1 MKSKTIKI
9 KATLT
14 VLVLLGLFMGCQ
26 KDPYDGVKSNEKSI
40 ENFTMGEGFTQIG
53 AAVVDRTAGKVKV
66 KVLVEEHTDFS
77 NVRPIIQQ
85 SYRASVSPNSGEQ
98 VNFLTNDYKFNYQVT
113 AETGETRE
121 WEIEVETFE
130 ETITGTYDITDL
142 VVYGGTGPE
151 YGGGAVL
158 SLTSKPWIWSATNG
172 PQVELDNKLTF
183 TLTGVTPTGRTTGDF
198 INDAGA
204 DGHYADFTYILDP
217 RTDVN
222 HFYRKLPKG
231 EGTWERD
238 YTTDVLTLIFADGTR
253 VNCSFLGATTEN
265 LGNNLTK
272 TIQHNAFAFA
282 LNGTDDWD
290 AIYSDYDKFV
300 KKPRRYW
307 IEVKKQN

>member
-1 MKSKTIKI
+1 MLTMKSKTIKI

-98 VNFLTNDYKFNYQVT
+98 VNFLTNDYKFKYQVT

-121 WEIEVETFE
+121 WEVEVEPFE

-151 YGGGAVL
+151 YVVRDVL
-158 SLTSKPWIWSATNG
+158 SLTSRPWIWLATNC
-172 PQVELDNKLTF
+172 PQVELENKFSF
-183 TLTGVTPTGRTTGDF
+183 TMTVVTPTGRTTEDF
-198 INDAGA
+198 INDAGG
-204 DGHYADFTYILDP
+204 DGLYA
-217 RTDVN
+217 
-222 HFYRKLPKG
+222 HF
-231 EGTWERD
+231 
-238 YTTDVLTLIFADGTR
+238 IF
-253 VNCSFLGATTEN
+253 N
-265 LGNNLTK
+265 LVPQT
-272 TIQHNAFAFA
+272 
-282 LNGTDDWD
+282 
-290 AIYSDYDKFV
+290 
-300 KKPRRYW
+300 
-307 IEVKKQN
+307 